1 MFASPGTVCGS
12 QGLSHV
18 FTASA
23 GAWNMSGS
31 FYNSPY
37 FLIPTHTS
45 NTQHRS
51 AAYHELNGR
60 LIHSTIN
67 PFSLTNTDHR
77 GADTSRLIYNPHP
90 LIPNQNNSSD
100 LISQGR
106 EVNSEH

>member
-1 MFASPGTVCGS
+1 
-12 QGLSHV
+12 
-18 FTASA
+18 
-23 GAWNMSGS
+23 MSGS

-60 LIHSTIN
+60 QIHSTIN
-67 PFSLTNTDHR
+67 PFSLSKVDQR

-90 LIPNQNNSSD
+90 LIPHQPNSRDQRDHYSD
-100 LISQGR
+100 HQTFLTRQMS
-106 EVNSEH
+106 